1 MTQPM
6 PSACPSSHAATT
18 ASRSATEP
26 CSTGTPLL
34 RIDVGTFAS
43 GSTARI
49 TGSAS
54 AMTSAGVR

>member
-1 MTQPM
+1 M
-6 PSACPSSHAATT
+6 PL
-18 ASRSATEP
+18 R
-26 CSTGTPLL
+26 

-54 AMTSAGVR
+54 AMTSTGVR